1 MPSPTENNQPTA
13 SSFLGLQS
21 YTEAQSSLFFGRD
34 AETDALTSLV
44 ELNTL
49 TIVFGR
55 SGTGKTSLLNAGAF
69 PKLRKSFCL
78 PFRIRLEFNDNSPD
92 LVTQI
97 KKVLKEE
104 IDKYG
109 FKVESYPS
117 GETLWE
123 YFHKEPL
130 WKTVTPII
138 VFDQFEEIFTLAK
151 ANPRFA
157 SAELPLFWEE
167 LSNLI
172 ENNIPEKLKE
182 KFLTQ
187 KEKIEFNYKK
197 QKVKIVFSFR
207 EEYLPEFE
215 TIATK
220 IPSLKYSRFRL
231 LPMNGNQAYEV
242 ITKTWKENINPSEA
256 KHIVSYFTNEPGLDD
271 YSLLTVE
278 PSLLSQVCAYI
289 DKERIEGGGG
299 KVSAEL
305 LKKYPKETILRTIY
319 EEAVTAANEKLSTG
333 HEHEKKRAFNP
344 VKKFLEEKLITSE
357 GYRTKYNLG
366 GDDET
371 FRPAINVLTNRYFL
385 REDDNAVELTH
396 DVVAPLIK
404 TDREKRRK
412 DTAFAKLRKRVAVIA
427 ALLVLLGLGALAY
440 FTNKT
445 NQAIK
450 ARDKAESD
458 MKIYDSLLIYKQDSL
473 ETAVA
478 NKLKDS
484 SVAIIARLKK
494 EIERLKKEK
503 QPDDPSLNNDEK
515 IAAQIRS
522 LENQVQ
528 LLEQDTTT
536 KALTIADKDARLNAV
551 DIEKTVLK
559 QDLNTAIK
567 KSESIQRELDKT
579 KTKLDGLGK
588 ANNDLA
594 TNNNELSTHK
604 IELEAR
610 VKKLE
615 QDLDLSARQIADLRR
630 QVEAAKKNALA
641 NSNTQSAF
649 PGNLR
654 IQVYDKSGE
663 FKIPIT
669 KDTFL
674 VYIIPNSG
682 VNADV
687 LEKNKNNL
695 FTKDCEGFNSLL
707 PKLNNWQKAYFKG
720 GYYYFHDV
728 VKNGKYKIKICNIL
742 DGYFD
747 LQMPSPSGE
756 VYWKQNEK
764 QKIAIKLGRY

>member
-1 MPSPTENNQPTA
+1 MPASTDTNQAIA

-21 YTEAQSSLFFGRD
+21 YTEAQSNLFFGRD
-34 AETDALTSLV
+34 AEIDSLTSLV

-55 SGTGKTSLLNAGAF
+55 SGTGKTSLLNAGVF
-69 PKLRKSFCL
+69 PRLRKSFCL

-117 GETLWE
+117 SETLWE

-157 SAELPLFWEE
+157 SIELPLFWDE

-172 ENNIPEKLKE
+172 ENNIPENLKE
-182 KFLTQ
+182 KFLNQ
-187 KEKIEFNYKK
+187 KEKVEFNYKK
-197 QKVKIVFSFR
+197 QKAKIVFAFR

-215 TIATK
+215 TLASK

-231 LPMNGNQAYEV
+231 LPMNGDQAYEV

-256 KHIVSYFTNEPGLDD
+256 KQIVSYFTNEPGLDD

-289 DKERIEGGGG
+289 DKERVESGGG

-319 EEAVTAANEKLSTG
+319 EEAVSSANEKLSTG
-333 HEHEKKRAFNP
+333 HVHEKKRTFNP

-396 DVVAPLIK
+396 DVVAPIIK
-404 TDREKRRK
+404 SDREKRRK

-440 FTNKT
+440 FTKET
-445 NQAIK
+445 SQAF
-450 ARDKAESD
+450 
-458 MKIYDSLLIYKQDSL
+458 
-473 ETAVA
+473 
-478 NKLKDS
+478 NKLMDLKQEIKDS
-484 SVAIIARLKK
+484 TK
-494 EIERLKKEK
+494 
-503 QPDDPSLNNDEK
+503 SLSILTESMNKMRGQNTPGNKPGPVKPGVPVSNDEIK
-515 IAAQIRS
+515 FWKDSAEKLS
-522 LENQVQ
+522 LINN
-528 LLEQDTTT
+528 
-536 KALTIADKDARLNAV
+536 RLNDSV
-551 DIEKTVLK
+551 DLFKNNIR
-559 QDLNTAIK
+559 DLNLKIGNISRIQTQNAAELQTA
-567 KSESIQRELDKT
+567 
-579 KTKLDGLGK
+579 
-588 ANNDLA
+588 NDQLV
-594 TNNNELSTHK
+594 
-604 IELEAR
+604 I
-610 VKKLE
+610 
-615 QDLDLSARQIADLRR
+615 LRR
-630 QVEAAKKNALA
+630 QSKSDGDKIASLNKTIDGLNNSLVLA
-641 NSNTQSAF
+641 NEKIRILRDSVKYYMDMNKKLNETIQEMINRNPGSTF

-654 IQVYDKSGE
+654 IQVYDRSGE
-663 FKIPIT
+663 TKIPIT

-674 VYIIPNSG
+674 VYIIPNAG
-682 VNADV
+682 VNVDV
-687 LEKNKNNL
+687 IEKNKNIL

-707 PKLNNWQKAYFKG
+707 PKLNSWQKAYFKD
-720 GYYYFHDV
+720 GYYYFPNV
-728 VKNGKYKIKICNIL
+728 IQNGKYKIKICNIL
-742 DGYFD
+742 DGYFN

-756 VYWKQNEK
+756 VYWKQSEK
-764 QKIAIKLGRY
+764 QKIAIKLGRF